1 MAVSIIL
8 VTKTFFFIIS
18 IAAIIGFLVNET
30 SRTKK
35 ILK

>member
-18 IAAIIGFLVNET
+18 IGVIVGFLANET